1 MYYELILVTSE
12 ILASKYGIAKGQT
25 LPSWFFTAFLSF
37 ITAKG
42 V

>member
-12 ILASKYGIAKGQT
+12 ILASKYGIDIGQT
-25 LPSWFFTAFLSF
+25 PPSWFFTAFLSF